1 MAPPNLRGLYV
12 LTAQALCNE
21 PTQLSPAVEAALQG
35 GARWV
40 QYRDKQSGP
49 ERREDDARQLLSL
62 CHEYGAGLIVN
73 DDVELV
79 AQIGADGVH
88 LGASDLPL
96 AEARARLGPECI
108 IGVTCGNSIERALA
122 ACEGG
127 ADYLALG
134 SFFPSRT
141 KPGVTPVGVAHLRE
155 VRRLTSLP
163 ICVIGGIT
171 AQRASELIEAGA
183 DLVAVVD
190 AVFGGGDVMSNAHAI
205 ASLFDPE
212 PAA

>member
-1 MAPPNLRGLYV
+1 MDHPDLRGLYV
-12 LTAQALCNE
+12 LTPQALCNE
-21 PTQLSPAVEAALQG
+21 STQLSPTVEAALQG

-49 ERREDDARQLLSL
+49 ERREQDAKQLLSL

-73 DDVELV
+73 DDVEL
-79 AQIGADGVH
+79 AAHIGADGVH
-88 LGASDLPL
+88 LGARDLSL

-108 IGVTCGNSIERALA
+108 IGVTCGNAIDRALA
-122 ACEGG
+122 ASEGG
-127 ADYLALG
+127 ADYIALG

-141 KPGVTPVGVAHLRE
+141 KPDATPVSIDHLRE

-171 AQRASELIEAGA
+171 AQRAPALIEAGA

-190 AVFGGGDVMSNAHAI
+190 AVFGDGDVMSNAHAI